1 MEFSLTFTSA
11 HVLRLD
17 VTSETAILGLEVT
30 WGTDG
35 QALSLWKGHTMGQ
48 VQRVKIWIELSLKK
62 NIIHLSRQPWALHKV
77 TVQFWQ
83 FSLLQKLQQ
92 DLQFLTEYNAV
103 IIDQL
108 NRAIIEI
115 VPESTPSVSD
125 RVHYMP
131 HYGVVQQDKSTSK
144 LHVVND
150 ASARSTRPFLN
161 KCFYTGPKLINCK
174 ISQKNIL
181 QMTHVDT

>member
-1 MEFSLTFTSA
+1 MKGSYNGSGSTS
-11 HVLRLD
+11 
-17 VTSETAILGLEVT
+17 
-30 WGTDG
+30 
-35 QALSLWKGHTMGQ
+35 
-48 VQRVKIWIELSLKK
+48 KIWIELSLKK
-62 NIIHLSRQPWALHKV
+62 TSSTSLDNLEFCTK
-77 TVQFWQ
+77 WQ

-108 NRAIIEI
+108 HRAINEI

-125 RVHYMP
+125 RVHYLP

-144 LHVVND
+144 LRVVND

-161 KCFYTGPKLINCK
+161 KCFYTGPKFGQL
-174 ISQKNIL
+174 
-181 QMTHVDT
+181 